1 MYIYSHIFSFHIQSM
16 IDDSDLKQQMNIVEN
31 GVNYNIKRYND
42 LRVLNE
48 RLTLS
53 LKTKLDEL
61 DDQKSSYEDLHAMKN
76 VCAHAYGFAFE
87 MALPHL
93 TFFNRMY
100 FVLTVLLFLQAQ
112 TEESM
117 RIGALH
123 RDTSQVERQIHEK
136 THYTRRL
143 EHMLTRLKTNQVRLC
158 FILPL
163 DTI

>member
-1 MYIYSHIFSFHIQSM
+1 
-16 IDDSDLKQQMNIVEN
+16 MNIVES

-53 LKTKLDEL
+53 LKAKLDEL

-76 VCAHAYGFAFE
+76 
-87 MALPHL
+87 
-93 TFFNRMY
+93 
-100 FVLTVLLFLQAQ
+100 AQ

-117 RIGALH
+117 RIECLH
-123 RDTSQVERQIHEK
+123 RDTSIVERQIHEK

-143 EHMLTRLKTNQVRLC
+143 EHMLTRLKTNQVSPAQMLAALEKYFC
-158 FILPL
+158 
-163 DTI
+163 